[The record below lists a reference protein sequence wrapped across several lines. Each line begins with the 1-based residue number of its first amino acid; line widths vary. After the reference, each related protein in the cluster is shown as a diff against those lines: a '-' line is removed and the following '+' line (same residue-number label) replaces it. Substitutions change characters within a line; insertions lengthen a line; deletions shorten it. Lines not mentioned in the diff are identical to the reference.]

1 MVGIGKVKVVD
12 VSKVR
17 AVDVGEA
24 KAVVRGLH
32 EQHSAQAP

>member
-1 MVGIGKVKVVD
+1 VVGIGKVKVVD